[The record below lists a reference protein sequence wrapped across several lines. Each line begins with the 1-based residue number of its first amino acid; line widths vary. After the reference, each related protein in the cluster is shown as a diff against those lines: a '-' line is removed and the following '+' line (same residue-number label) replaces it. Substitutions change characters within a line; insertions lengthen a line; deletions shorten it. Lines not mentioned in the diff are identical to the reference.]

1 MSSGYATSARIR
13 PVSGPSEH
21 FNAADFFVDRHLAE
35 GRGGRTAFR
44 FRGRSLTYAALAELA
59 SRAASALTNL
69 GVEIENRVLLAL
81 SDSPAFAA
89 VFWGAAKLGAVA
101 VPVPPQLAP
110 AEQAFV
116 LNDSRAR
123 VAVDAAVAPALASV
137 RSDCPWLRA
146 VIVADGP
153 APTGMLALDDVLA
166 GGDPHMATVR
176 TFREDI
182 VYWGYTSGSTGRPKA
197 AVHAHQDFKAAAELV
212 GVGVFGLRPDDLVF
226 LASKMF
232 FAFGLGNSLYFPALV
247 GGAAVLVPE
256 RIDAERAFATIA
268 AERATVF
275 FTVPT
280 LYSRMLEV
288 PDAERRWDLSSLR
301 YCVSSGKAPVWIDFV
316 DELPKTATGKVQRF
330 RLRAVARDGGA
341 TPGP

>member
-1 MSSGYATSARIR
+1 MVPLVPSPMSSGYATSARIR
-13 PVSGPSEH
+13 PVSGLPEY

-44 FRGRSLTYAALAELA
+44 FRGRSLTYAAVAELA
-59 SRAASALTNL
+59 SRAASALANL

-123 VAVDAAVAPALASV
+123 VAVVDAAVAPALASV

-153 APTGMLALDDVLA
+153 APTRMLALDDVLA
-166 GGDPHMATVR
+166 SGDPHMATVR
-176 TFREDI
+176 TFPEDI
-182 VYWGYTSGSTGRPKA
+182 VYWGYTSGST
-197 AVHAHQDFKAAAELV
+197 
-212 GVGVFGLRPDDLVF
+212 
-226 LASKMF
+226 
-232 FAFGLGNSLYFPALV
+232 
-247 GGAAVLVPE
+247 
-256 RIDAERAFATIA
+256 
-268 AERATVF
+268 
-275 FTVPT
+275 
-280 LYSRMLEV
+280 
-288 PDAERRWDLSSLR
+288 
-301 YCVSSGKAPVWIDFV
+301 
-316 DELPKTATGKVQRF
+316 
-330 RLRAVARDGGA
+330 
-341 TPGP
+341 